1 LTPHKSLD
9 FHNKNPASGVCRI
22 PHAPYTSSIMTGLN
36 RYILRQLIIGTLIVT
51 GVLAYILWL
60 TQSLGYIELIINKG
74 LSIGTWLELTLLLLP
89 NVMVIILPIALF
101 LVVLF
106 VYNKM
111 TIDRELVVAQAAG
124 ISRWG
129 LAAPAGAVAILAM
142 ATGYAL
148 TLYYGPMSVRAFKE
162 LQWSV
167 RNDVSQVM
175 LREGTFNQVG
185 KGLTVYVRE
194 RSPDGDLRGLL
205 VHDKRDKGKS
215 ITMMAEAGAVVS
227 GPDGPR
233 VMLSKGSRQELK
245 PGGGD
250 LTLLYFDSYT
260 VDLGLIEA
268 IGDARFTDN
277 RERTTT
283 ELFTLSEEDGIKPR
297 NVRRLR
303 VEGHQRLINP
313 IFNLSLAAI
322 ALAFILTGT
331 FDRHGQAKRI
341 SIAVFCVIIIEAAG
355 LGAASLASK
364 NLLFVPLVYLVAF
377 VPLILGLLVL
387 STGSTRPYAPFSL
400 RPHPGSV

>member
-1 LTPHKSLD
+1 
-9 FHNKNPASGVCRI
+9 
-22 PHAPYTSSIMTGLN
+22 MTGLN
-36 RYILRQLIIGTLIVT
+36 RYILRQLIVGTLIVT

-74 LSIGTWLELTLLLLP
+74 LSIGTWLELTVLLLP

-129 LAAPAGAVAILAM
+129 LAAPAAVAAIVAM
-142 ATGYAL
+142 TAGYAL
-148 TLYYGPMSVRAFKE
+148 TLYYGPISVRAFKE

-194 RSPDGDLRGLL
+194 RSPEGELRGLL
-205 VHDKRDKGKS
+205 VHDKRDQVKS
-215 ITMMAEAGAVVS
+215 ITMMAETGAVVS

-245 PGGGD
+245 NGGGD

-260 VDLGLIEA
+260 VDLGLIEST
-268 IGDARFTDN
+268 GDARFTDN
-277 RERTTT
+277 RERSTT
-283 ELFTLSEEDGIKPR
+283 ELFSLSEEDGIKPR
-297 NVRRLR
+297 NIRRLR

-313 IFNLSLAAI
+313 VLNLSLAAV

-331 FDRHGQAKRI
+331 FDKHGQAKRI
-341 SIAVFCVIIIEAAG
+341 SVAVLCLIIIEAAG

-364 NLLFVPLVYLVAF
+364 NLLFVPLVYLVAL
-377 VPLILGLLVL
+377 VPLGLGLLAL
-387 STGSTRPYAPFSL
+387 SAGSLRPFIPFSL
-400 RPHPGSV
+400 RPHAGSV

>member
-1 LTPHKSLD
+1 
-9 FHNKNPASGVCRI
+9 
-22 PHAPYTSSIMTGLN
+22 MTGLN

-89 NVMVIILPIALF
+89 NVVVIILPIALF

-111 TIDRELVVAQAAG
+111 IIDRELIVAQAAG
-124 ISRWG
+124 ISRWR
-129 LAAPAGAVAILAM
+129 LAAPAGTVAILAM
-142 ATGYAL
+142 ITGYAL
-148 TLYYGPMSVRAFKE
+148 TLYFGPMSVRAFKE

-194 RSPDGDLRGLL
+194 RSPEGDLRGLL
-205 VHDKRDKGKS
+205 VHDKRDQGKS

-233 VMLSKGSRQELK
+233 VILSKGSRQELK
-245 PGGGD
+245 LGVGD

-260 VDLGLIEA
+260 IDLGLIEA
-268 IGDARFTDN
+268 TGDARFTDN

-341 SIAVFCVIIIEAAG
+341 SIAVLCVIIIEAAG

-364 NLLFVPLVYLVAF
+364 NLLFVPVVYLVAF
-377 VPLILGLLVL
+377 LPLVLGLLAL
-387 STGSTRPYAPFSL
+387 LTGSARPYAPFSL

>member
-1 LTPHKSLD
+1 
-9 FHNKNPASGVCRI
+9 
-22 PHAPYTSSIMTGLN
+22 MTGLN
-36 RYILRQLIIGTLIVT
+36 RYILRHLIVGTLIVS

-60 TQSLGYIELIINKG
+60 TQSLGYIEMIINKG

-89 NVMVIILPIALF
+89 NVMVIILPISLF

-106 VYNKM
+106 IYNKM
-111 TIDRELVVAQAAG
+111 TVDRELVVAQAAG
-124 ISRWG
+124 ISQWG
-129 LAAPAGAVAILAM
+129 LAFPAVVVAVLAT
-142 ATGYAL
+142 ATAYAL

-167 RNDVSQVM
+167 RSDVSQVM

-185 KGLTVYVRE
+185 KGLTIYVRE
-194 RSPDGDLRGLL
+194 RGPEGDLRGLL
-205 VHDKRDKGKS
+205 VHDKRDEIKS
-215 ITMMAEAGAVVS
+215 ITMMAENGSVVS

-233 VMLSKGSRQELK
+233 VILSKGSRQELTR
-245 PGGGD
+245 GEGD

-268 IGDARFTDN
+268 TGDARFTDN
-277 RERTTT
+277 RERSTV

-297 NVRRLR
+297 NIRRMR
-303 VEGHQRLINP
+303 VEGHQRLTNP
-313 IFNLSLAAI
+313 LWNLSLSAV

-331 FDRHGQAKRI
+331 FNRHGQAKRI
-341 SIAVFCVIIIEAAG
+341 SIAILCVVIIEAAG

-377 VPLILGLLVL
+377 VPLGLGLFVL
-387 STGSTRPYAPFSL
+387 TGKAYQALLPFSL